1 MRSIAHRNEGHQDKE
16 ARRKHDEYIESLE
29 FRTTT
34 EQAIRQAREEAEEKA
49 RQQAA
54 RRKELGDLNLEQT
67 TCKRRT
73 LDEDKAFDIK
83 CAQEAVEELRQE
95 QEDAI
100 AERLVRPRKSELNGQ
115 RLSTQLGKVQVTNDE
130 AERFLQAA
138 QDEVNRR
145 EDELRSN
152 IWRQEASLSSML
164 LQIGLEPA
172 NLMSSKGST
181 KRYKRNRKD
190 KNLRKN

>member
-1 MRSIAHRNEGHQDKE
+1 MKAHQDKE
-16 ARRKHDEYIESLE
+16 AKRKHDEYIESLE

-34 EQAIRQAREEAEEKA
+34 EQAIRQTREEAEERA

-67 TCKRRT
+67 TCKRRI
-73 LDEDKAFDIK
+73 LDEDKALDIK
-83 CAQEAVEELRQE
+83 YAQKAAEELRQE

-115 RLSTQLGKVQVTNDE
+115 RLSTQLGKVQATNDE

-145 EDELRSN
+145 EDELRVKDLAA
-152 IWRQEASLSSML
+152 R
-164 LQIGLEPA
+164 
-172 NLMSSKGST
+172 SKFILDAVADRVRTS
-181 KRYKRNRKD
+181 KLNEQQRKH
-190 KNLRKN
+190 KKV